1 MKTKQQVEREFREAL
16 QRLVDEYSAELETM
30 DHWEGHPECGQDV
43 VHRSSCAARSRR
55 RSVRTNGG
63 LDDDV

>member
-16 QRLVDEYSAELETM
+16 QRLVDEYSAELEAM

-43 VHRSSCAARSRR
+43 RMTCRGALPIFRSRPSR
-55 RSVRTNGG
+55 ATTAS
-63 LDDDV
+63 